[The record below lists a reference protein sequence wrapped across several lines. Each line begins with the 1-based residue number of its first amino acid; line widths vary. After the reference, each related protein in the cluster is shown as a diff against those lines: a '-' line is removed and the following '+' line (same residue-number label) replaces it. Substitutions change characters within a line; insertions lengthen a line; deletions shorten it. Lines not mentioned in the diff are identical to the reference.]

1 MKVNKYQSPI
11 DDELDLHGQY
21 VNPAMEMLREF
32 LAQAQRNGF
41 RSVRVITGKGIH
53 SEQAGVTIRES
64 VIGYLDGKYQWT
76 YDKSNNGLNSGAI
89 IVKMK

>member
-1 MKVNKYQSPI
+1 MKQNKYEKKI

-21 VNPAMEMLREF
+21 VNQALELLREF
-32 LAQAQRNGF
+32 LTEARNDGF
-41 RSVRVITGKGIH
+41 RNVRIITGKGIH